1 MSTHRARKRIR
12 EAKRKARPEL
22 ATSDMWVAKDFLNK
36 FDLNYAKVDDTLER
50 IDQDEVSE
58 DEFIKRF
65 IHQYFH
71 AKQRINRVND
81 LDLSCPTNL
90 SAFVV

>member
-22 ATSDMWVAKDFLNK
+22 ATSDMWVAKDFLNN
-36 FDLNYAKVDDTLER
+36 FDLSYEKVNDTLER
-50 IDQDEVSE
+50 INEDEVSE
-58 DEFIKRF
+58 DEFIRRF
-65 IHQYFH
+65 TFEMICQ
-71 AKQRINRVND
+71 VNNEKFFVIID
-81 LDLSCPTNL
+81 LNCPTNL

>member
-22 ATSDMWVAKDFLNK
+22 ATSDMWVAKDFLNN
-36 FDLNYAKVDDTLER
+36 FDLSYEKVNDTLER
-50 IDQDEVSE
+50 INQDEVSE

-65 IHQYFH
+65 T
-71 AKQRINRVND
+71 INISSRSITMKN
-81 LDLSCPTNL
+81 SYII
-90 SAFVV
+90 